1 MVSVLI
7 KSGSSIASCGGSLI
21 NDRYI
26 MTAAHCMKKM
36 KNIENLFVTIGAH
49 TISNRR
55 TLVPL
60 IIEKVISH
68 PGWREYESNDI
79 ALIKLKTPIANV
91 TPICLPS
98 FTKYDNLFVTGWG
111 MTGKTGNKHLS
122 KAQEL
127 MEVNVK
133 EVNVM
138 TCKEEYFPLVN
149 PEREICA
156 GGDKGGSCMGDSG
169 GPLQTR
175 KNGRVYQVG
184 IVSFGTTDCSTISKE
199 PNVYERVTGQL
210 RWIKENTKDAE
221 YCDAPEQA
229 IKTKRTTNKSKP
241 TKIKLESE
249 SEEDSLQIPIP
260 THPFKMAPK
269 DYPTEIPREDDP
281 FKNSEGFSLPSE
293 SESGTFIKRPK
304 SQKLQTSNSSR
315 SQQTDDS
322 NSFTRT
328 GSIQSSSRANPI
340 PSSETTSLIPSSL
353 SRTKPI
359 SSSGTSS
366 NPSSSRATSIMDSPS
381 RINSIPPYSRSG
393 SILPSSSKIS
403 SISSGSRIGSIPS
416 YLRRTNSVSFPMRIS
431 SSLKYYPSFSKKI
444 FFEEKK

>member
-7 KSGSSIASCGGSLI
+7 KSGSSVASCGGSLI

-36 KNIENLFVTIGAH
+36 KNIENLFITIGAH
-49 TISNRR
+49 TISNRQ
-55 TLVPL
+55 TLAPL

-184 IVSFGTTDCSTISKE
+184 IVSFGTTDCSTLSKE

-210 RWIKENTKDAE
+210 RWIKENTEDAE

-229 IKTKRTTNKSKP
+229 IKTKRTMKSKAA
-241 TKIKLESE
+241 KIKLESE
-249 SEEDSLQIPIP
+249 TEEDSLQIPIP
-260 THPFKMAPK
+260 NHPFKMAPK

-293 SESGTFIKRPK
+293 SGNRVPNNTISNVGTFIKRPK
-304 SQKLQTSNSSR
+304 SQKQQTNSR
-315 SQQTDDS
+315 SQQTDVS

-328 GSIQSSSRANPI
+328 SSIPSSSRANPI
-340 PSSETTSLIPSSL
+340 PSSGTSSIPSS
-353 SRTKPI
+353 SRTNPI
-359 SSSGTSS
+359 SSLGTGS

-381 RINSIPPYSRSG
+381 RINPIPPYSRSG
-393 SILPSSSKIS
+393 SIPSSWKIS
-403 SISSGSRIGSIPS
+403 SVSSSRIGSIPS
-416 YLRRTNSVSFPMRIS
+416 YLRRTNSISFPMRIS
-431 SSLKYYPSFSKKI
+431 SSLKYPSFSKKI
-444 FFEEKK
+444 FFEE